1 MKDQRSTITILKYL
15 PCTSESII
23 KSKQASW
30 YSCSSMCTVTI
41 TSSPSA
47 SCFIS
52 SVTRKSCSLACSV
65 LSWYCSHSNWRAA
78 LSSAWTVKHKD
89 PFPIALKLLAAGRI
103 ASLKRFANCWISL
116 SPLEYLYRTTPAPTA
131 TTTPPTVL
139 KLQWTFT
146 AVRGITNKVDKWL
159 KFSANRIRDGS
170 WFFDNHKVI
179 FYIILHLEGGWQSK
193 AAGLGG
199 VAKTWGLS
207 FRLKAGIAGWKE
219 LVSFIEVESL
229 HCRIGNQAWTL
240 SHLSHWANT
249 PWLEG
254 GRVSKACLWGKGLNR
269 HCKNLVA
276 RFSLESSHHFLIR
289 KEKVYIYLIYI
300 FKLQRFWK
308 RVYIFIRMK
317 ILNICRAL
325 LLRIEH
331 EHCST
336 EKSKQTSYIY
346 IYDIH
351 TEIYAPKSIEIK
363 IVSSR

>member
-1 MKDQRSTITILKYL
+1 M
-15 PCTSESII
+15 
-23 KSKQASW
+23 
-30 YSCSSMCTVTI
+30 
-41 TSSPSA
+41 
-47 SCFIS
+47 
-52 SVTRKSCSLACSV
+52 
-65 LSWYCSHSNWRAA
+65 
-78 LSSAWTVKHKD
+78 
-89 PFPIALKLLAAGRI
+89 
-103 ASLKRFANCWISL
+103 
-116 SPLEYLYRTTPAPTA
+116 
-131 TTTPPTVL
+131 
-139 KLQWTFT
+139 
-146 AVRGITNKVDKWL
+146 
-159 KFSANRIRDGS
+159 
-170 WFFDNHKVI
+170 
-179 FYIILHLEGGWQSK
+179 EGGWKSK

-199 VAKTWGLS
+199 AAKTWGLS

-254 GRVSKACLWGKGLNR
+254 GRVSKAYLWGRGLNR

-276 RFSLESSHHFLIR
+276 RLSLESGHHFLIR

-317 ILNICRAL
+317 IINIYRAL
-325 LLRIEH
+325 LLRI

-346 IYDIH
+346 IYYIH